1 MNSPW
6 LRAIRPRQWIKN
18 VLVFAAPGSAGILFE
33 GDVFGR
39 SVLAF
44 ALLSVAASGT
54 YLINDVLD
62 ADADRRHPKKHLR
75 PIASGAISPR
85 LASIVGALAMTFA
98 LLVGFAI
105 RPALGTVIALY
116 LATTLAYSVRLK
128 HLPVIDI
135 VTIAA
140 GFVLRAL
147 AGAAAAGVTISN
159 WFFVV
164 TTFGSLFMIA
174 GKRYSELGERERG
187 AVGTRAV
194 LDAYST
200 DFLRFVLAVSSGA
213 AILAYS
219 LWAFERAAESSTDVP
234 WFQLS
239 IMPFTTGFLY
249 YALLIDQGEGGAP
262 EDLAFS
268 DRTLQT
274 VGAAWLALFAI
285 GLAAVS

>member
-140 GFVLRAL
+140 GFVFRAL